1 MSKGIKGLSAITF
14 LCLIF
19 RLDMPSRAQ
28 TTDSVDVA
36 SDAEKVLS
44 VLLEHVDESKTIW
57 VALKAAN
64 GAYASGEV
72 PADESIERIRDF
84 VTKESSVLATL
95 AQKTA
100 NNWLT
105 ESGVNSFDTSTFPA
119 AEAYLDEWSQRLTT
133 LKELIED
140 VLPLQNAIETALDAK
155 GVVQVATTTNT
166 TAALGNGMAISDSIF
181 PRLGGCS
188 TKIDVILSQLRLA
201 RSDIEARPALNP
213 QHADDS
219 SIQRS
224 PTTVGIP
231 SSPPAG
237 LTRPVPS
244 TPGLPTLVLPPVP
257 KDCKSTVVATDAS
270 GYQYR
275 VYSCQ

>member
-1 MSKGIKGLSAITF
+1 
-14 LCLIF
+14 
-19 RLDMPSRAQ
+19 MPSRAQ

-57 VALKAAN
+57 VALKAAHGATGNISSILDGVNAAN